1 MDKVKHQYQELQ
13 HFFFLSY
20 SGTILVTCNTS
31 FFIFF
36 YFFSLPGNFC
46 LFTISALKP
55 KYRRSSTW
63 RLIQCY
69 VPRGRW
75 SPWTSYY
82 YFWRIPHHANLHWLF
97 FTFERA
103 VLFEV
108 WLITDHQAD
117 NILVAVVA
125 KLFEPFVQILKRW

>member
-1 MDKVKHQYQELQ
+1 VINNLTEEVSEGNLTLGSNYMDKVKHQYQELQ

-55 KYRRSSTW
+55 KYRRSST
-63 RLIQCY
+63 
-69 VPRGRW
+69 
-75 SPWTSYY
+75 
-82 YFWRIPHHANLHWLF
+82 
-97 FTFERA
+97 
-103 VLFEV
+103 
-108 WLITDHQAD
+108 
-117 NILVAVVA
+117 
-125 KLFEPFVQILKRW
+125 